1 MKKTFSLAVIL
12 CATMGVAAAGHAQT
26 AISSTQKTTLVDL
39 ENQAKGRKKAKK
51 ATTADAKAASTDNQ
65 TSQSGQSGQ
74 TGQSGSQSGSQQQ
87 APPASGDPDDKKIY
101 KAGDIPE
108 SWKFKQE
115 KDKDAK
121 KAGTSGA
128 TTAPAPT
135 ASAPASTAA
144 APAPAA
150 AAPAPAPA
158 TTASAPAAAPA
169 PAPAATTTAP
179 AAAAAPAPT
188 PAPAANDGTAP
199 TPAPAAGGKAAKQ
212 TKKPATARAKKPAS
226 TSSQNSWQD
235 RGYISGNFG
244 WQTASATFSDTKT
257 IAMADGDPESRHLT
271 ANYQVKAGPTFDIG
285 AGFRV
290 WKNLAIGV
298 AVSRASSSNDI
309 AITGD
314 VPHPFYFNT
323 PRAVSGSAPGTRE
336 ELGIHIDA
344 AWVIPVNKKIQLAV
358 FGGPSFINAKQT
370 VVNDF
375 TWNEAYPYDTATF
388 ASAVTNDES
397 KTVTGF
403 NIGADVGYFFN
414 DTFGVGGII
423 RFSRGTLKSSIG
435 DLDVGGPELAGG
447 IRIRLRDHASSSP
460 KPPAKRK

>member
-12 CATMGVAAAGHAQT
+12 CATMGIADAGHAQT
-26 AISSTQKTTLVDL
+26 AITTTGRTTLVDL

-51 ATTADAKAASTDNQ
+51 TTTTDAKAPSTDNQ
-65 TSQSGQSGQ
+65 TSQSGQGGQ
-74 TGQSGSQSGSQQQ
+74 TGQSGAQSGSQQQ

-101 KAGDIPE
+101 KAGDIPDT
-108 SWKFKQE
+108 WKFKKE

-121 KAGTSGA
+121 KAGSTGDASGATGTSGA
-128 TTAPAPT
+128 TAAP
-135 ASAPASTAA
+135 APASTAS

-150 AAPAPAPA
+150 AAPAPAA
-158 TTASAPAAAPA
+158 TASAPAASTGPSPA
-169 PAPAATTTAP
+169 STAAAP
-179 AAAAAPAPT
+179 AAAA

-199 TPAPAAGGKAAKQ
+199 APAPAATGKATKQ
-212 TKKPATARAKKPAS
+212 TKKPATARTRKPAS

-244 WQTASATFSDTKT
+244 WQTASATFSDAKT

-290 WKNLAIGV
+290 WKSLAIGV

-309 AITGD
+309 AISGD

-323 PRAVSGSAPGTRE
+323 PRAVSGTAPGTRE

-344 AWVIPVNKKIQLAV
+344 AWVIPVNKKIQIAV

-414 DTFGVGGII
+414 DTFGIGGII

-447 IRIRLRDHASSSP
+447 IRIRLRDHHASSSP
-460 KPPAKRK
+460 KPPTKRK

>member
-1 MKKTFSLAVIL
+1 MRSRRRRSRRP
-12 CATMGVAAAGHAQT
+12 AGRRWWT
-26 AISSTQKTTLVDL
+26 WRIRRRGGRKTT
-39 ENQAKGRKKAKK
+39 
-51 ATTADAKAASTDNQ
+51 TTDAKAASTDNQ
-65 TSQSGQSGQ
+65 TTQSGQGGQ

-101 KAGDIPE
+101 KAGDIPD

-121 KAGTSGA
+121 KA
-128 TTAPAPT
+128 P
-135 ASAPASTAA
+135 APASTAS
-144 APAPAA
+144 APAA
-150 AAPAPAPA
+150 AAPAAAAPASAATASAPAAAAAPAAAPAPA
-158 TTASAPAAAPA
+158 PTTTAPAPAAAPA
-169 PAPAATTTAP
+169 PAPA
-179 AAAAAPAPT
+179 
-188 PAPAANDGTAP
+188 PAANDGTAP
-199 TPAPAAGGKAAKQ
+199 SPEPAPAAKATKQ
-212 TKKPATARAKKPAS
+212 TKKPATARTKKPAS

-290 WKNLAIGV
+290 WKSLAIGV